1 VSGHIEI
8 TVKAEAQDS
17 NKPPSLRDSSE
28 CPTGKQKA
36 SGKKMA
42 AAAGLLSAMLLLVAV
57 GATVGGGWLLRS
69 HADSG
74 LVPAAFVTGVFFF
87 ISSVVVPLGVLRE
100 SGFEAEEKESRER
113 DFEDLF
119 WALGG
124 IGDRTLRGLAW
135 MNFKQ
140 LKTFTAIAQRQA
152 RTSYYVSVAAAAI
165 SLLTL
170 ASGAAVAVGMSATT
184 GKVAVG
190 VLATAG
196 SVLSG
201 FFAKTFLQSYQMA
214 SRQMSYYYG
223 QPLVHC
229 YLMHA
234 QWLASEVREHSGDA
248 KEIRLWQ
255 KVIDASIKASA
266 NAQDHLLSM
275 QKPDDAKRG
284 TRSARRKAP
293 PLDRESQQ
301 PPMLGKIEAWPWAN
315 HKWLG
320 PIT

>member
-8 TVKAEAQDS
+8 TVKAEAQDPDT
-17 NKPPSLRDSSE
+17 PPSLRGSRE
-28 CPTGKQKA
+28 CPASKQKA
-36 SGKKMA
+36 ASKKTA
-42 AAAGLLSAMLLLVAV
+42 AAAGLLSVMLLLVAV
-57 GATVGGGWLLRS
+57 GATLSGGWLLQS

-100 SGFEAEEKESRER
+100 GGFEAEDKESRER
-113 DFEDLF
+113 DSRDLF

-124 IGDRTLRGLAW
+124 IGDRTLRRLAW

-170 ASGAAVAVGMSATT
+170 AAGAAVAVGLSATT

-201 FFAKTFLQSYQMA
+201 FFAKTFLKSYQTA

-234 QWLASEVREHSGDA
+234 QWLASETREHSGNP
-248 KEIRLWQ
+248 KEIRRWQ
-255 KVIDASIKASA
+255 EIIDASIKASA
-266 NAQDHLLSM
+266 KAQDHLLSM
-275 QKPDDAKRG
+275 QNSDLDKRG
-284 TRSARRKAP
+284 AGSAGRKT
-293 PLDRESQQ
+293 PLDRESHQS
-301 PPMLGKIEAWPWAN
+301 PMLGKIESLLWAN
-315 HKWLG
+315 HK
-320 PIT
+320 

>member
-1 VSGHIEI
+1 M
-8 TVKAEAQDS
+8 TVEVEAQGSDI
-17 NKPPSLRDSSE
+17 PPSLRGSSE
-28 CPTGKQKA
+28 CPTSKKKSA
-36 SGKKMA
+36 SKKMA
-42 AAAGLLSAMLLLVAV
+42 AAAGLLSAMMLLVAV
-57 GATVGGGWLLRS
+57 GTIAGGVWLLRS

-87 ISSVVVPLGVLRE
+87 ISSVVVPLGVWRE
-100 SGFEAEEKESRER
+100 SGFEAEEKDNCER
-113 DFEDLF
+113 DFRDLF

-140 LKTFTAIAQRQA
+140 LRTFTAIAQRQA
-152 RTSYYVSVAAAAI
+152 RMSYYVSVTAAAI

-170 ASGAAVAVGMSATT
+170 ASGAAVAVGLSATT

-201 FFAKTFLQSYQMA
+201 FLTKTFLQSYQMA

-234 QWLASEVREHSGDA
+234 QWLASEAHEHSGDA
-248 KEIRLWQ
+248 TEILLWQ
-255 KVIDASIKASA
+255 KVIEASIKASA

-275 QKPDDAKRG
+275 QMLDLDNRDAVTDRPEDAASRPG
-284 TRSARRKAP
+284 IPATNNARQ
-293 PLDRESQQ
+293 D
-301 PPMLGKIEAWPWAN
+301 
-315 HKWLG
+315 
-320 PIT
+320 

>member
-1 VSGHIEI
+1 VPGDSEI
-8 TVKAEAQDS
+8 TVEAEDRGS
-17 NKPPSLRDSSE
+17 DTPPSLEGSSE
-28 CPTGKQKA
+28 CPTGK
-36 SGKKMA
+36 KMA
-42 AAAGLLSAMLLLVAV
+42 PAAGLLSAMLLLVAV
-57 GATVGGGWLLRS
+57 GATAGGGWLLRS

-87 ISSVVVPLGVLRE
+87 VSSVVVPLGVLRE
-100 SGFEAEEKESRER
+100 SGFEAEEKGNCER
-113 DFEDLF
+113 DFRDLW

-124 IGDRTLRGLAW
+124 IGDRALRRLAW
-135 MNFKQ
+135 LNFKQ
-140 LKTFTAIAQRQA
+140 LRTFTAIAQRQA

-165 SLLTL
+165 SLLAL
-170 ASGAAVAVGMSATT
+170 ASGAAVAVGLSATT

-201 FFAKTFLQSYQMA
+201 FLAKTFLKSYQMA

-234 QWLASEVREHSGDA
+234 QWLASEAREHSGDA
-248 KEIRLWQ
+248 TEIRLWE
-255 KVIDASIKASA
+255 KVVEASIKASA

-275 QKPDDAKRG
+275 QKPDDDERDAG
-284 TRSARRKAP
+284 IS
-293 PLDRESQQ
+293 
-301 PPMLGKIEAWPWAN
+301 WPEDATSRPGVPATTN
-315 HKWLG
+315 AE
-320 PIT
+320 